1 MNFLLYFNLGI
12 EHITDPMGYDHIL
25 FILAMCTN
33 YRLANFKTTAL
44 LVTAFTI
51 GHSLSLALAVMN
63 IIPVNAALIEFLI
76 PLSILFSCFRNIFD
90 LPKDVLVN
98 NAPLSKSNYF
108 QYALI
113 LIFGLIH
120 GMGFSNFLRETLV
133 ANESIFIPLLS
144 FNLGLEIGQI
154 FIVLF
159 IMFFNFIFLE
169 ILRKQS
175 RDWALF
181 ISGAVAALA
190 FLLAIEKLNLMLNG

>member
-25 FILAMCTN
+25 FILAMCIN
-33 YRLANFKTTAL
+33 YRLANLKTIVF

-51 GHSLSLALAVMN
+51 GHSLSLALAVLN
-63 IIPVNAALIEFLI
+63 IIPVNVALVEFLI
-76 PLSILFSCFRNIFD
+76 PVTILMSCFRNIID

-98 NAPLSKSNYF
+98 NTPLTKTNNL
-108 QYALI
+108 QYLLI

-133 ANESIFIPLLS
+133 ANESIFTPLLA

-154 FIVLF
+154 LIVLS
-159 IMFFNFIFLE
+159 ILVTNFIFLE
-169 ILRKQS
+169 ILRKNS

-181 ISGAVAALA
+181 ISGAVASLA
-190 FLLAIEKLNLMLNG
+190 FFMTIEKFYQLLNP